1 MKKNHLLQN
10 PILRLIIILIST
22 TIVVWAP
29 FWFNGKM
36 DRVFANYDGPNYIVI
51 AKCWYEKSCIG
62 TNYSLPLPLEY
73 YPAHFP
79 GYPLIIKAVDI
90 FLPGWWAMLTVTVI
104 STIAMTTIFF
114 LFLKHLKIKNPAWL
128 ATILLFLPARLLVL
142 RSVGAP
148 ETLFVFAIIFSIF
161 MFKKEKYLLS
171 GLGLAM
177 AQITKSPAILL
188 FIAYAISI
196 GAKNLPAVVKE
207 RKSRWNQIISVF
219 KKYWPIALGPLA
231 ILPVFFFYQLKTAD
245 FWAYFNSGDNF
256 HLFFPPFQSFVSS
269 QSWLGDFWLEDIVY
283 IYLIGGLAV
292 LYLIK
297 KYRWDIV
304 SVFPTI
310 FYLSTLLV
318 AHRDISR
325 YSVPLYPFW
334 IIAFAA
340 FLNKREFKI
349 IFFILL
355 PAIYLYATNFIN
367 YNVSPIADWAPYR

>member
-79 GYPLIIKAVDI
+79 GYPLIIKAVNI